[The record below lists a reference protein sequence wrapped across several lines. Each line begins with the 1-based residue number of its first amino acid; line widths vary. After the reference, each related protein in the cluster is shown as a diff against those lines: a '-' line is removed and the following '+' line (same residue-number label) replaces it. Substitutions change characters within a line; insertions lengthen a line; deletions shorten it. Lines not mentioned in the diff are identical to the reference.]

1 METEPN
7 DRSIERVILVAVEDI
22 ATAGVVGVAAAR
34 IAMDQNATRVVLL
47 HVLDSHTFATGL
59 FGMTGAAAP
68 VLESDQEAGA
78 VLSLAEA
85 ALRAEYEALERPM
98 PVIVREMPGGNP
110 GAIIPEVAR
119 EERATGIVLGA
130 RRPHAFGRLA
140 HPDVGAA
147 LGSQVDIPVYV
158 APLQSSE

>member
-1 METEPN
+1 MS
-7 DRSIERVILVAVEDI
+7 DERVIVVAVEDI
-22 ATAGVVGVAAAR
+22 GTAGVVGAAAAR
-34 IAMDQNATRVVLL
+34 IAIDQNATRVVLV

-68 VLESDQEAGA
+68 VLESEEEANA

-85 ALRAEYEALERPM
+85 AFRAEYEALEH
-98 PVIVREMPGGNP
+98 PVPAIVRELPGGNP
-110 GAIIPEVAR
+110 GAVIPEVAR
-119 EERATGIVLGA
+119 REGAAGIVVGA

-140 HPDVGAA
+140 HPDVRSA
-147 LGSQVDIPVYV
+147 LGSQVDVPVYV